1 MMGAAGSK
9 QDLGNTQASPAN
21 SVRLSKM
28 SAPKKPNNVRT
39 GLLVGLLALS
49 FFIAIFVKMLW
60 FK

>member
-1 MMGAAGSK
+1 VAGKS
-9 QDLGNTQASPAN
+9 QSRPAN

-28 SAPKKPNNVRT
+28 SNPKKPNNVRT

>member
-1 MMGAAGSK
+1 LKRRERM
-9 QDLGNTQASPAN
+9 LPASSAWVFN
-21 SVRLSKM
+21 M
-28 SAPKKPNNVRT
+28 SQQKKPNNLRT